1 MKRLAVILSLALLA
15 ANKTL
20 AEPATIVCPTDA
32 PAQVKLAAKELRRYV
47 YLRTGELPTIE
58 NHRTYSNDRTYV
70 SLTVDPALGAQEY
83 RLKSAGQSLAISGGS
98 PVAVL
103 YGAYAL
109 AEKLGV
115 RFYLHGDVVPYAK
128 IQFALPKLDETR
140 KPIFETRGIQ
150 PFHDFPEG
158 PDWWTTEDYR
168 AYIAQVAKMRMNF
181 IGFHNYPGE
190 LLLWHGV
197 AEDVNPDGT
206 VKSTYPSNWF
216 SNARSGWGYA
226 PLKTGDFTAGAN
238 QLFAADNVFSE
249 VAGSDNRHFDRVAKM
264 LGTIV
269 ADSHALGIKVAVGT
283 ETPLRIPGP
292 VQARLKALGKTN
304 AVEEVYKGT
313 FAWLMKNAPVDY
325 YWAWTPEGWIWSG
338 NTPGAYKAV
347 ENDLKTAQ
355 EAAKSLGNPFPVGTC
370 GWVLGP
376 QQNRAAWDQMLAK
389 EAPIAN
395 INPLA
400 GHAPIDPSFSDIKN
414 RPKWAI
420 PWLENDPD
428 MIAYQPWVKRTRY
441 DAVDAQRRGCTGL
454 MGIHWRTKILSA
466 NLSALAQAGWDQS
479 WARQENLLKKTSHN
493 IGTAVAFAAPVEGT
507 EEDAVYQTLRFGLQ
521 SYPVEV
527 PNGTYKVTLK
537 FNEPHHDAAGKRV
550 FTVKVQNKTVAE
562 HLDVFAKAGGKN
574 RVFDLVVP
582 EVSVTDYTLDLSFVP
597 EVEYPFISGIEIS
610 GMTAAANQVA
620 PRPYARK
627 INIGGPA
634 CADFEADAAKSEGS
648 QGGLDRAMPADDFY
662 RDFAAAQFGETV
674 AEAAGKILADADG
687 FTTVFNPKYPT
698 FSGSSEWSGG
708 PGGLR
713 VIREPWEK
721 LRDTHYA
728 FAGNFAAL
736 RPQVK
741 GIGNLER
748 FDYWM
753 NTLSASAKM
762 VELACR
768 RGALDMAI
776 EKMNAEKDPTA
787 KKTRAESALALRR
800 ELVRGWEQLMT
811 LQIQLVST
819 PGELGTIANLEL
831 HTRNG
836 NHWLT
841 VQDKAIAAALGAP
854 LPADCAPAM
863 GYTGPGILRV
873 TTVRGSVAK
882 GEALQLPIIALDKT
896 PVKSVVVKIRPLG
909 KGDWQS
915 IAAKHLGRAVWQ
927 ATLPAATDDFEYQV
941 EAETANGKKLAWP
954 PTAPQM
960 NQTVVIT
967 E

>member
-1 MKRLAVILSLALLA
+1 MKKTTLFAWLSLAA
-15 ANKTL
+15 GSVF
-20 AEPATIVCPTDA
+20 AEPATIVCPKDA
-32 PAQVKLAAKELRRYV
+32 PANVKLAAQELRRYV
-47 YLRTGELPTIE
+47 YLRTGELATISE
-58 NHRTYSNDRTYV
+58 NRTYANDRTSV
-70 SLTVDPALGAQEY
+70 SLMVDPALGAEGY
-83 RLKSAGQSLAISGGS
+83 RLKSDGQTLAISGGS
-98 PVAVL
+98 EVAVL
-103 YGAYAL
+103 YGAYAF

-115 RFYLHGDVVPYAK
+115 RFYLHGDVVPDGK
-128 IQFALPKLDETR
+128 IPFALPKLDETVN
-140 KPIFETRGIQ
+140 PIFNIRGIQ

-158 PDWWTTEDYR
+158 PDWWTTDDYR
-168 AYIAQVAKMRMNF
+168 AYIAQLAKMRMNF
-181 IGFHNYPGE
+181 LGFHNYPGE

-206 VKSTYPSNWF
+206 VKTTYPSNWF
-216 SNARSGWGYA
+216 SNAHSGWGYA
-226 PLKTGDFTAGAN
+226 PLKTGDFTAGAD
-238 QLFAADNVFSE
+238 QLFAVDNVFSE
-249 VAGSDNRHFDRVAKM
+249 VVGTDGKHFDRVAKM

-269 ADSHALGIKVAVGT
+269 ADSHALGIKVAIGT

-313 FAWLMKNAPVDY
+313 FTWLMKNAPADY

-338 NTPGAYKAV
+338 NSPAAYKAV

-355 EAAKSLGNPFPVGTC
+355 SAAKALGNPFPVGTC

-389 EAPIAN
+389 DAPIAN

-400 GHAPIDPSFSDIKN
+400 GHAPIDPSFSDIQG

-428 MIAYQPWVKRTRY
+428 IIAYQPWVKRTRY

-454 MGIHWRTKILSA
+454 LGVHWRTKILSA
-466 NLSALAQAGWDQS
+466 NLAALAQAGWDQS
-479 WARQENLLKKTSHN
+479 WARQENLLKKTSRN
-493 IGTAVAFAAPVEGT
+493 IGTAVASTIPVAGT
-507 EEDAVYQTLRFGLQ
+507 DLDAVYQSLRYGLD

-527 PNGTYKVTLK
+527 PNGTYNVTLK
-537 FNEPHHDAAGKRV
+537 FNETHYEQTGKRV
-550 FTVKVQNKTVAE
+550 FGVKIQGKTVAE
-562 HLDVFAKAGGKN
+562 HLDVFARIGKN
-574 RVFDLVVP
+574 HAFDLVVP
-582 EVSVTDYTLDLSFVP
+582 EVSVTDYLIDLSFVP

-627 INIGGPA
+627 INVGGQA
-634 CADFEADAAKSEGS
+634 CADFEADTVKAEGS
-648 QGGLDRAMPADDFY
+648 QGGLDRAMPVDDFY
-662 RDFAAAQFGETV
+662 RDFAAAQFGTTV

-713 VIREPWEK
+713 ILRDPWEK
-721 LRDTHYA
+721 LRDSHYA
-728 FAGNFAAL
+728 FVAKFAAL
-736 RPQVK
+736 RPQVN
-741 GIGNLER
+741 GAGNLER

-753 NTLSASAKM
+753 NTLNASGKM
-762 VELACR
+762 VELACM
-768 RGALDMAI
+768 RGALDMTI
-776 EKMNAEKDPTA
+776 EKMNAEKDPAA
-787 KKTRAESALALRR
+787 KKTLAEAALARRR
-800 ELVRGWEQLMT
+800 ELACGWEQLMT
-811 LQIQLVST
+811 LQIQLAST

-841 VQDKAIAAALGAP
+841 AQDKAIAAVLGTP
-854 LPADCAPAM
+854 LPADCAPAQT
-863 GYTGPGILRV
+863 YAGPAKLAV
-873 TTVRGSVAK
+873 LTVRGSVAK
-882 GEALQLPIIALDKT
+882 GEILKLPIIALDGK
-896 PVKSVVVKIRPLG
+896 PVKSVVAKVRPLG
-909 KGDWQS
+909 KGDWQTVE
-915 IAAKHLGRAVWQ
+915 AKLVGRAVWN
-927 ATLPAATDDFEYQV
+927 ATLPAATADFEYQI
-941 EAETANGKKLAWP
+941 EAKTADGKKLVWP
-954 PTAPQM
+954 ATAPQM
-960 NQTVVIT
+960 NQTVIVT